1 MNFRDY
7 AHELTQMGWNSQ
19 EKEALKEIL
28 EISEIVQSL
37 GYVPQRHDNH
47 CGIGGAIP
55 DKYSSRYSDVIEG
68 GISTGNSH

>member
-7 AHELTQMGWNSQ
+7 AHELTQMGWNSE
-19 EKEALKEIL
+19 EKESLHTIM
-28 EISEIVQSL
+28 EISERVQSSRSD
-37 GYVPQRHDNH
+37 PQHHDNH